1 MVQSLLTLKP
11 HKMDETMIQLIAM
24 KDAQIQALTNA
35 NQELLSKIELLNSN
49 SDAIIELVKKLNPN
63 LFNED

>member
-24 KDAQIQALTNA
+24 KDAQIQALTKA
-35 NQELLSKIELLNSN
+35 NDELNSQL
-49 SDAIIELVKKLNPN
+49 ELVSSNTRILLEKVKVLYPGI
-63 LFNED
+63 FDED

>member
-1 MVQSLLTLKP
+1 MVLSLLTLKL

-35 NQELLSKIELLNSN
+35 NKELLSKVELLTSN
-49 SDAIIELVKKLNPN
+49 SDAIIELVKQLNPS

>member
-1 MVQSLLTLKP
+1 
-11 HKMDETMIQLIAM
+11 MDETMIQLIAM

-35 NQELLSKIELLNSN
+35 NKELLSKVELVTSN
-49 SDAIIELVKKLNPN
+49 SDAIIELVKQLNPS

>member
-1 MVQSLLTLKP
+1 MAQSLLTLKP
-11 HKMDETMIQLIAM
+11 HKMDETIIQLIAM

-35 NQELLSKIELLNSN
+35 NEELLSKIELLNNN
-49 SDAIIELVKKLNPN
+49 SDAIIELVKELNPD

>member
-1 MVQSLLTLKP
+1 MAQSLLTLKP

>member
-1 MVQSLLTLKP
+1 
-11 HKMDETMIQLIAM
+11 M

-35 NQELLSKIELLNSN
+35 NEELLSKIELLNNN
-49 SDAIIELVKKLNPN
+49 SDAIIELVKELNPD

>member
-1 MVQSLLTLKP
+1 MVQSLLTLKL

-35 NQELLSKIELLNSN
+35 NQELLSKVELLTSN
-49 SDAIIELVKKLNPN
+49 NDAIIELVKQLNPS

>member
-1 MVQSLLTLKP
+1 MVQSLLTLKL

-35 NQELLSKIELLNSN
+35 NQELLSKVELLTSN
-49 SDAIIELVKKLNPN
+49 NDAIIELVKQLNPG
-63 LFNED
+63 LFNEN

>member
-1 MVQSLLTLKP
+1 MVLSLLTLKL
-11 HKMDETMIQLIAM
+11 HKMDETMMQLIAM

-35 NQELLSKIELLNSN
+35 NKELLSKVELLTSN
-49 SDAIIELVKKLNPN
+49 SDAIIELVKQLNPS